1 MLRRDPEVLP
11 PMLHILLAEDDANH
25 ATLARQALEGDGHLI
40 TIAPD
45 GRAALAALAGQAF
58 DLILLDMRLPDV
70 DGREVIDRVRSG
82 LVRRDI
88 PIVVLTGYGLRQHL
102 DFFSRHG
109 VRDYLAK
116 PYDCD
121 ELATIVRAYDHN

>member
-1 MLRRDPEVLP
+1 MLR
-11 PMLHILLAEDDANH
+11 ILLAEDNANH

-40 TIAPD
+40 TTAPD
-45 GRAALAALAGQAF
+45 GRAALDALAGQAF
-58 DLILLDMRLPDV
+58 DLLLLDMRLPDV
-70 DGREVIDRVRSG
+70 DGRELIDRIRG
-82 LVRRDI
+82 GQGARPDI

-102 DFFSRHG
+102 DFFTSHG

-121 ELATIVRAYDHN
+121 ELATIIRAYDSH

>member
-1 MLRRDPEVLP
+1 MLR
-11 PMLHILLAEDDANH
+11 ILLAEDDTNH

-40 TIAPD
+40 TTAPD
-45 GRAALAALAGQAF
+45 GRAALDALARQAF
-58 DLILLDMRLPDV
+58 DLLLLDMRLPNV
-70 DGREVIDRVRSG
+70 DGREIIDRVRGG
-82 LVRRDI
+82 LARRADI

-109 VRDYLAK
+109 IQDFLAK

-121 ELATIVRAYDHN
+121 ELATIIRTYDPH